1 MPRSEENRCLHCGS
15 RLPLIRKLRDGQFC
29 TAAHRKAYLADQQ
42 QLALERLSAASL
54 SNLAAATA
62 PLPELVP
69 ERVAGTVAAGRT
81 TSPPPAEPPA
91 WEPSGFARACDVAE
105 RQLLTAH
112 VERYHLYWALR
123 RNLEIREAQI
133 EPLPLTLSV
142 EIFEPLLSARPACGP
157 GQAGPVRYFQLPEPS
172 GARPRHA
179 QPVPLAL
186 EYLDLPLPPTPVRP
200 EWAWNG
206 RLALSR
212 WTLPA
217 LVGDRTPFARFDPTE
232 PSDRPSW
239 FSLRARPVAVEWDW
253 MDLVPPR
260 TDLAALAPGTGVSG
274 RAVPAGRQ
282 DPESPAPPVWR
293 PALNALPAA
302 GNWTSTGPVANV
314 LRARPATCRTAADLS
329 VLVPAPG
336 GVEYPVRQSRRW
348 LSPAGAGTRIALP
361 EARNCKAATT
371 PVTHLALPGFV
382 MRPVRAVM
390 PAVAAPAASALRPG
404 FTVRNPYVPAPKAP
418 PLRPTGRPDPRDI
431 PVPATPGWIRIQTHA
446 HMQGARPVLRV
457 ELAPQPFP
465 LPGLR
470 PRLRVEPVEV
480 QLEPRAGIPVAG
492 RSRPAAKPLLSI
504 HTETGDRGGRLT
516 GMSLAGFWTNAPR
529 DLKMMTLS
537 LPLLLLLAIKPSLP
551 KVAVAAPGD
560 LELRRTIQ
568 TQWGAVQQNI
578 SSRAGIEY
586 SEDFRAGLD
595 QWDSRGD
602 LTTEW
607 AYDAAGFVHPGPL
620 AIFKPTLGLQ
630 NYSSEFLGMVD
641 QKALGFV
648 FRAADLDNYQAVKLT
663 VVRAGPLPTIA
674 LVRYAVIGGKAEE
687 AKTTIL
693 PITVRRDTL
702 YRVRVDVRDDNF
714 AVTVQGTLVDF
725 WSDARLR
732 TGGIGFF
739 AGKGEESRV
748 RWVQVSHQ
756 YDALGRLCA
765 FLAPYNLQAGNGSFK
780 P

>member
-29 TAAHRKAYLADQQ
+29 TAAHRKAYLANQQ
-42 QLALERLSAASL
+42 ELALERLSAASL
-54 SNLAAATA
+54 ANLAAATA
-62 PLPELVP
+62 PVPGLV
-69 ERVAGTVAAGRT
+69 EETVSVARAGG
-81 TSPPPAEPPA
+81 PPPTEPPS
-91 WEPSGFARACDVAE
+91 WEPSGFARPCDVAG
-105 RQLLTAH
+105 RQMLTAH
-112 VERYHLYWALR
+112 VERYHIYWALR
-123 RNLEIREAQI
+123 RNLEIGAAQI

-142 EIFEPLLSARPACGP
+142 EIFEPLLAARPACGP
-157 GQAGPVRYFQLPEPS
+157 AQAGPVRYGRWPEPAGS
-172 GARPRHA
+172 RPRHA
-179 QPVPLAL
+179 APVPLTL
-186 EYLDLPLPPTPVRP
+186 EYLDLPLPPTPLRP

-206 RLALSR
+206 RLAASR
-212 WTLPA
+212 WTLPP
-217 LVGDRTPFARFDPTE
+217 LVGDRTPFARFETAE

-239 FSLRARPVAVEWDW
+239 FSLRVRPVSIEWDW

-260 TDLAALAPGTGVSG
+260 TDLAALSPGEGLRG
-274 RAVPAGRQ
+274 RAIPAGGH
-282 DPESPAPPVWR
+282 DPESAAPPVWR
-293 PALNALPAA
+293 PALPITPAGGA
-302 GNWTSTGPVANV
+302 WTCTGPVPFVAEA
-314 LRARPATCRTAADLS
+314 RAAASRRTLE
-329 VLVPAPG
+329 VTGIVPAPG
-336 GVEYPVRQSRRW
+336 GVEYPVRPSRRW
-348 LSPAGAGTRIALP
+348 LSPAGAGTRIAVPAPRPGTAMQTPAAHLP
-361 EARNCKAATT
+361 
-371 PVTHLALPGFV
+371 LPGFV
-382 MRPVRAVM
+382 MRPVRAVA
-390 PAVAAPAASALRPG
+390 PAVAAPPVSALRPG
-404 FTVRNPYVPAPKAP
+404 FPVRNPYVPAPKAP
-418 PLRPTGRPDPRDI
+418 PLRPAGRPDHRDI
-431 PVPATPGWIRIQTHA
+431 PVPATPGWIRLQTHA
-446 HMQGARPVLRV
+446 RMQGARPVLRV
-457 ELAPQPFP
+457 ELAMQAFP

-480 QLEPRAGIPVAG
+480 HLEPRAGIPVAG
-492 RSRPAAKPLLSI
+492 RSRPAVKPLLSI
-504 HTETGDRGGRLT
+504 HTEPGGRGPLA
-516 GMSLAGFWTNAPR
+516 GMSLAGFWSNAPR

-560 LELRRTIQ
+560 LELKRTIQ

-586 SEDFRAGLD
+586 SDDFRAGLD

-674 LVRYAVIGGKAEE
+674 LVRYPVIGGKAEE